1 CEVVGRELF
10 CVPAEHVARK
20 LIEENY
26 CCQRRQG
33 IGDNCFDR
41 KLPFL
46 SPELQESLLDAMI
59 ELGIVFPPLLRP
71 QPEPEFENVRT
82 PVAHAAVPPTVRPS
96 ISKVGCPTPAGML

>member
-1 CEVVGRELF
+1 ILAVLERHVEEPALAILKVFVEILVDSSLRKSECEVVGRELF

-33 IGDNCFDR
+33 IGEKRFDR

-59 ELGIVFPPLLRP
+59 ELGIVFP
-71 QPEPEFENVRT
+71 
-82 PVAHAAVPPTVRPS
+82 
-96 ISKVGCPTPAGML
+96 